1 MDYAFT
7 WDPQKAASNLLK
19 HKISFDTAIQVFD
32 DPHAVF
38 LQDRIEDG
46 EPRWQVIGSVKGIEM
61 LLVAYA
67 SKGFDDNMEYIR
79 IISARRADKHER
91 QIYERQDG

>member
-7 WDPQKAASNLLK
+7 WDPRKAASNVEK
-19 HKISFDTAIQVFD
+19 HGISFHAAIQVFD
-32 DPHAVF
+32 DPLALF

-46 EPRWQVIGSVKGIEM
+46 EPRWQVIGTVKGIEM

-79 IISARRADKHER
+79 IISARRADKHEQ
-91 QIYERQDG
+91 QIYERQDS

>member
-7 WDPQKAASNLLK
+7 WDPKKATSNLEK
-19 HKISFDTAIQVFD
+19 HRISFHAAIQVFD
-32 DPHAVF
+32 DPLAVF

-46 EPRWQVIGSVKGIEM
+46 EPRWQVIGTVKGIEM

-67 SKGFDDNMEYIR
+67 SKGFDDNMEFIR

-91 QIYERQDG
+91 QIYKRQDG

>member
-7 WDPQKAASNLLK
+7 WDPRKASSNFEK
-19 HKISFDTAIQVFD
+19 HRISFHAAIQVFD
-32 DPHAVF
+32 DPLAVF

-46 EPRWQVIGSVKGIEM
+46 EPRWQVIGTVKGIEV
-61 LLVAYA
+61 LLVAYV
-67 SKGFDDNMEYIR
+67 SKGFDDNTEYIR

>member
-1 MDYAFT
+1 MDYAFD

-19 HKISFDTAIQVFD
+19 HKISFNAAIQVFD
-32 DPHAVF
+32 DPFAVF
-38 LQDRIEDG
+38 LQDRIEKG
-46 EPRWQVIGSVKGIEM
+46 ELRWQVIGTVKGIEI

-79 IISARRADKHER
+79 IISARRADKNER
-91 QIYERQDG
+91 KIYERQDG